1 MRWEGQA
8 PASAP
13 KRGESM
19 AVVPGVHLAVSPRIC
34 PAPGGH
40 RQARAAAVSDP
51 PSSARLEPQ
60 RPQTGSR
67 DSRKWSTCAQQCQ
80 PCEPEHSGTQRHAHG
95 AALGKSGASATAC
108 LQQPRRDRF
117 PLSCESAQQRGR
129 RYQVCPVEADVP
141 SRVRGYPVVE
151 EAWVKPSSR
160 DGPLCSVPAPA
171 AAGGAQ
177 SPLGAPPALSRFSAS
192 RSRGNLC

>member
-1 MRWEGQA
+1 
-8 PASAP
+8 
-13 KRGESM
+13 M

-141 SRVRGYPVVE
+141 SRVRGYPAVE
-151 EAWVKPSSR
+151 EVLGQTLLARRPTLLHAILSSSR
-160 DGPLCSVPAPA
+160 RSVVTARC
-171 AAGGAQ
+171 GHQ
-177 SPLGAPPALSRFSAS
+177 LSRAIQ
-192 RSRGNLC
+192 RLLLVVHVNKPPCGGTGPGHLEKGG